1 MCATVKKSLCTGS
14 TKNHLPARGQCWQI
28 RWKRGKSSQAKPNT
42 ILASAE
48 AFVCCHN
55 FVTRHKYSFNTS
67 QLSWQKHLQLMRNL
81 LPFPRT
87 TEQSSRRRCIVTD
100 HSPLSCYH
108 LSTRRH
114 IPITRQFLDHLQPE
128 FEIRFYKA
136 FPPLSSCC
144 QHRECCSPM
153 WKKALQSFFTY

>member
-1 MCATVKKSLCTGS
+1 MK
-14 TKNHLPARGQCWQI
+14 
-28 RWKRGKSSQAKPNT
+28 
-42 ILASAE
+42 
-48 AFVCCHN
+48 
-55 FVTRHKYSFNTS
+55 
-67 QLSWQKHLQLMRNL
+67 KHLQLMRNL

-100 HSPLSCYH
+100 HSLLSCYH

-136 FPPLSSCC
+136 FPPLMLPTLNTEKHFRVSS
-144 QHRECCSPM
+144 HIREDNRFQLSSNHGCPFCPSFYEWWSYDQTSACGPP
-153 WKKALQSFFTY
+153 ALPGTHPPHILSQAQLPQATLWAGRTGTGSV